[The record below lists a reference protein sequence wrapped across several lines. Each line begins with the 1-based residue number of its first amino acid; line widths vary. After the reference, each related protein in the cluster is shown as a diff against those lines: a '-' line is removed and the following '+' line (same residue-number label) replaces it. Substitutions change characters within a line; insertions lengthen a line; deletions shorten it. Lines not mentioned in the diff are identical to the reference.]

1 MIETSNFDNNFSSEL
16 QRMVY
21 GQVTRQLSRP
31 KSCRQELSHIAQNF
45 SPVARNLSRITRNF
59 SYVTRDK
66 KSSRQIFYHL

>member
-21 GQVTRQLSRP
+21 GQVARQLSRP

-45 SPVARNLSRITRNF
+45 SPVARNLS
-59 SYVTRDK
+59 
-66 KSSRQIFYHL
+66 HLVPRTNGGERVNSHEVW